1 LSNARILRIDLSPS
15 RGLAAA
21 IVTVHGGA
29 AACAGVLVAG
39 AAGVCLG
46 LLIGCLGLAA
56 AWDRAL
62 LRSPRSVRA
71 LRIEGKDYV
80 TLELADAE
88 LVPVPIAPRRYVS
101 RLGLVLY
108 GAASMRRTIVVARD
122 MLDPDS
128 FRALRLWAL
137 WGQVP
142 EAPPAPVT
150 ARAPG

>member
-88 LVPVPIAPRRYVS
+88 LVPVPIAPS
-101 RLGLVLY
+101 AG
-108 GAASMRRTIVVARD
+108 D
-122 MLDPDS
+122 
-128 FRALRLWAL
+128 ALTVYPGCDKQQSTCSAKFNNLQHFE
-137 WGQVP
+137 GFPYIPTP
-142 EAPPAPVT
+142 ET
-150 ARAPG
+150 AV